1 MPVAAESRRQ
11 SLAPVSC
18 PAVCESE
25 DTTARGGTPWTVGF
39 GGFRGSAP
47 QGAGVRMSD
56 EPLKA
61 PHRAHGAQEGPSG
74 PPKSSGPPTQHGD
87 ASAGGGGQG
96 KGDSAPRRSTKRVKG
111 HSSKYKVRKHGAPA
125 MASAGPWEGHEGDAG
140 HAAEAGTDETAARRH
155 HGRRRPRS
163 QYAVPEPE
171 DAGRKHASKT
181 IIGKLGMTAG
191 TAGAAGRTALM
202 EQKRKLYKDTT
213 QQPLWGIRK
222 LTINPIDKDDLRRFP
237 GNCVHTTKYTFFSFL
252 PKALWK
258 QFHRLPN
265 WWLVLVLI
273 LEYIPLPRFHPLTPW
288 SILLPLVFTLGL
300 CLAKEMLLDL
310 QRRATDRWRNFRVC
324 TIIDGRRPQLR
335 MVHWGALRVGNIVR
349 LTDEE
354 EVPADIVVLATSNP
368 EGIAYVETSKLDGET
383 TLKFKQGAKE
393 TRTETYPLAIAG
405 IRGRVVCEKPTSA
418 MDHFSGSLKLDA
430 HPRATSLDLSNFIHR
445 GAHLKNTEWLY
456 GVVVYTGH
464 DTRTL
469 RSAKHPSLKFAH
481 IESEVN
487 SYTIVSFFIVALLIL
502 ISVMSKSSVQDR
514 ERVNNVRTEF
524 PSSISFMLGTT
535 EALQN
540 PWLSIIR
547 YMTLFLAVIPIS
559 LPFVLDCAYCVQAWL
574 IQGDS
579 GMTVGAPQQP
589 LGSTYAVGF
598 GLPPLNQR
606 AQEQSHRT
614 GLSGADPAQNNITTS
629 AESLDAAASLDRRT
643 SKATTSREGTSA
655 GTLRNSS
662 NDAARTELDPFIE
675 SHSSQT
681 MQSFAQAKGDSTWP
695 SVHTPNI
702 IPDLGQVDFVFIDK
716 TGTLTGNDMTFS
728 MCSVVGRIYG
738 MTNYGGSIWQQDE
751 CRTRSGLV
759 DTAGVEQTR
768 AKRADSTT
776 SSVRRH
782 HSARGL
788 WTSSHVHHGR
798 LHKGSAQDSTSVET
812 SNAAFHQT
820 GTHSRPMRRQVSKRQ
835 PSAAS
840 SDSQEGTSLS
850 TPCRLPSC
858 TAIGTWPAV
867 EAFSRNCMATRD
879 NHAARRMLVSH
890 DGVLCQ
896 PMLLFLLPAGPR
908 GRWRRGVDRRPGPCR
923 IESCGYAT
931 LSDSSVS
938 GGPCYRVYFAL
949 ALSPLGAIIKECF
962 EISVSS
968 YLSAS
973 MREFCY
979 NSPVPVDEGL
989 RAVAPKPV
997 RKNIAFAVGALT
1009 AIGEGIGDDSSEAT
1023 SKKDDK
1029 QRLAFLCDN
1038 LTLPSHFR
1046 ASPPDGQI
1054 RRNCDFYDTQIFEDL
1069 ANGDERSHR
1078 VSEFLKCMALC
1089 NTVVPHYKGGV
1100 GGVETFLPSTL
1111 VQSWVTSAGTHTGA
1125 SVLAR
1130 SIGTTAVVGQRPNTR
1145 ASAIALREAGGKISE
1160 EKGQASVGG
1169 LWPLSSSQFIPNPP
1183 LTVNSIEANGVQ
1195 EQAVEPQPLFA
1206 RGDSASSGQ
1215 QREATAKLAK
1225 KRKSLGR
1232 GVSFKDTHE
1241 EYSFPKDGD
1250 ETVIEDGAQS
1260 FSTAGISSKPSGEF
1274 SSIGRSVLPKCVS
1287 WYLIPSL
1294 TQAFAVRLNWGLNI
1308 DSDISL

>member
-1 MPVAAESRRQ
+1 
-11 SLAPVSC
+11 
-18 PAVCESE
+18 
-25 DTTARGGTPWTVGF
+25 
-39 GGFRGSAP
+39 
-47 QGAGVRMSD
+47 MSD

-181 IIGKLGMTAG
+181 IIGKLGMTA
-191 TAGAAGRTALM
+191 AGAAGRTALM

-728 MCSVVGRIYG
+728 MCSVVGRCVNSPFSKVPEPLFRCFRMSCSGGGNSVVCTGADYEAACQQSCAVFAVVCWFCSIYG

-850 TPCRLPSC
+850 TPLASDSGSPFIFRWESGRLDC
-858 TAIGTWPAV
+858 IRTLD
-867 EAFSRNCMATRD
+867 D
-879 NHAARRMLVSH
+879 NS
-890 DGVLCQ
+890 
-896 PMLLFLLPAGPR
+896 PR

-931 LSDSSVS
+931 LSDSS
-938 GGPCYRVYFAL
+938 
-949 ALSPLGAIIKECF
+949 
-962 EISVSS
+962 
-968 YLSAS
+968 
-973 MREFCY
+973 
-979 NSPVPVDEGL
+979 SPVPVDEGL

-997 RKNIAFAVGALT
+997 RKNIAFAVDEIIESGNEEPGREGSRTDSEGSYGQSLPESSVSATRGALT

-1169 LWPLSSSQFIPNPP
+1169 LWPLSS
-1183 LTVNSIEANGVQ
+1183 

-1274 SSIGRSVLPKCVS
+1274 SSIGRSVLPKLSRVFTSDHAVS
-1287 WYLIPSL
+1287 GYTRYLLHGDTTARGQAWDAARLLRSIKYQASSPDEECLVSAASHMGYSL
-1294 TQAFAVRLNWGLNI
+1294 ASRSPAAVVLQVCMCTRNL
-1308 DSDISL
+1308 